1 MKSFLEKEQEDRIK
15 FLHRVGVSSKTR
27 LHNDLVVLL
36 DTGCRAPVPESI
48 DLGWGL
54 EFVFLTSSPDKKI
67 IHQRK
72 LFKNVYNKTLY
83 KKGEES
89 YFLT

>member
-15 FLHRVGVSSKTR
+15 FVHRVGASSKTR
-27 LHNDLVVLL
+27 LHNDLVLL

-54 EFVFLTSSPDKKI
+54 EFEDNSPEEAT
-67 IHQRK
+67 
-72 LFKNVYNKTLY
+72 KNVHNKTLY